1 MKRKEYLENAFKKH
15 NEGKISA
22 EAYDSLL
29 ENIENFCEEN
39 EEDEENDTVIVVRK
53 GKNAYPIL
61 GKCSDFNIFVEN
73 LDDDDLQYIENILQK
88 YENGAIDMLLN
99 KDGEYVFAAK
109 NVICFG
115 GIKLDILKWFES
127 LITTENLIEKITAL
141 PF

>member
-1 MKRKEYLENAFKKH
+1 MKRKEYLKNAFEKY

-22 EAYDSLL
+22 EVYDCIL
-29 ENIENFCEEN
+29 EIINAFC
-39 EEDEENDTVIVVRK
+39 EEDEEDDTAIVVRK

-61 GKCSDFNIFVEN
+61 GKCTDFNILVKN
-73 LDDDDLQYIENILQK
+73 LDDDDLQYIENTLQK
-88 YENGAIDMLLN
+88 YENGTIDMLLN

>member
-1 MKRKEYLENAFKKH
+1 MLF
-15 NEGKISA
+15 EGLKQKNS
-22 EAYDSLL
+22 
-29 ENIENFCEEN
+29 IEK
-39 EEDEENDTVIVVRK
+39 EEDEGEMDK
-53 GKNAYPIL
+53 HMK
-61 GKCSDFNIFVEN
+61 
-73 LDDDDLQYIENILQK
+73 
-88 YENGAIDMLLN
+88 LN

>member
-1 MKRKEYLENAFKKH
+1 MKRKEYLKNAFEKY

-22 EAYDSLL
+22 EAYDCIL
-29 ENIENFCEEN
+29 ENINAFC
-39 EEDEENDTVIVVRK
+39 EEDEEDDTTIELRK

-61 GKCSDFNIFVEN
+61 GKCTDFNVLVKN
-73 LDDDDLQYIENILQK
+73 LDDDDLQYIENTLQK
-88 YENGAIDMLLN
+88 YENGTIDMLLN
-99 KDGEYVFAAK
+99 KDGEYVFAEK

-141 PF
+141 QF

>member
-1 MKRKEYLENAFKKH
+1 MKRKEYLKNAFEKY

-22 EAYDSLL
+22 EVYDCIL
-29 ENIENFCEEN
+29 ENINAFC
-39 EEDEENDTVIVVRK
+39 EEDEEDDATIVIRK

-61 GKCSDFNIFVEN
+61 GKCTDFNILVKN
-73 LDDDDLQYIENILQK
+73 LDDDDLQYIENTLQK
-88 YENGAIDMLLN
+88 YENGTIDMLLN
-99 KDGEYVFAAK
+99 KDGEYVFAEK

>member
-1 MKRKEYLENAFKKH
+1 MKRKEYLKNAFEKY

-22 EAYDSLL
+22 EVYDCIL
-29 ENIENFCEEN
+29 ENIENFC

-61 GKCSDFNIFVEN
+61 GKCTDFNILVEN
-73 LDDDDLQYIENILQK
+73 LDDDDLQYVENTLQK
-88 YENGAIDMLLN
+88 YENGTIDMLLN
-99 KDGEYVFAAK
+99 KDGEYVFAEK